1 MDCVKYAACCGLL
14 GLTAAW
20 AQTPKAE
27 TQAAP
32 TSTRVSVPAGTKV
45 PVMLKHAISTKSAKP
60 GDPVYA
66 ETSFPVVVNERV
78 LIPAGTYVQGR
89 ISKVERA
96 GRVKGRAEVLIHF
109 STLIYP
115 SGYTVILPGA
125 IEGVP
130 GAERTNMKDEEGTIQ
145 QQGEKGKDVGTV
157 AGTTATGALIGAA
170 VKGGRGAGIGAGAGA
185 AAGLIGVLL
194 SRGGDVRLEAGTT
207 LDMVIQR
214 DLQLDRSRILVAK

>member
-1 MDCVKYAACCGLL
+1 MNFLKYVACCGLV
-14 GLTAAW
+14 GVTAVW
-20 AQTPKAE
+20 AQTPKTE
-27 TQAAP
+27 TQEEP
-32 TSTRVSVPAGTKV
+32 TSTRVSVPAGTRV

-60 GDPVYA
+60 GDSVYA
-66 ETSFPVVVNERV
+66 QTSFPVVVNERV

-96 GRVKGRAEVLIHF
+96 GRVKGRAEILIHF

-115 SGYTVILPGA
+115 SGYTVMLPGA

-130 GAERTNMKDEEGTIQ
+130 GAERTSMKDEEGTIQ
-145 QQGEKGKDVGTV
+145 QRGEKGKDVGTV
-157 AGTTATGALIGAA
+157 AGTAATGAVIGAA
-170 VKGGRGAGIGAGAGA
+170 AKGVRGAGIGGGAGA

-194 SRGGDVRLEAGTT
+194 ARGADVRLEAGTT

-214 DLQLDRSRILVAK
+214 DLQLDGSRLPVAR

>member
-1 MDCVKYAACCGLL
+1 L